1 VLKEEK
7 SLILNVVWKEDR
19 VIVSG
24 VEEDES
30 PQKRDCASNGI

>member
-7 SLILNVVWKEDR
+7 SLIENVVWKEDR

-24 VEEDES
+24 DEEDAS
-30 PQKRDCASNGI
+30 PQKRNSVSTGK